1 MRVHSYTA
9 SPDPRDTR
17 VRGYNKPCLVLTA
30 PILFAVLGPISFALF
45 APLLA
50 LWHCTGMRTGTAAL
64 SPFSVSLRSHH

>member
-17 VRGYNKPCLVLTA
+17 VRGYNKPCLVLSA

-50 LWHCTGMRTGTAAL
+50 RTVQECETGTAAL